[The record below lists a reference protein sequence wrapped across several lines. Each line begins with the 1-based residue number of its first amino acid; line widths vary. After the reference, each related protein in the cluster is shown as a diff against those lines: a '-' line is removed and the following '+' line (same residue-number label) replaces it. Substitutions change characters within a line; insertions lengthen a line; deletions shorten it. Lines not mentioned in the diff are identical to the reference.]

1 MAQTPDRIEKQVI
14 LNSPPVRV
22 WEAISDAKEF
32 GRWFGVDYSDGKFV
46 EGEDVTGQITNPEYS
61 HVTMTVTEERIVPG
75 MLLSFRWRPYAID
88 PNKDYSDEPKT
99 LVEFTIEPHGN
110 GTLLK
115 VSESGFDGI
124 PAYRRDEAFR
134 MNDGGWASQMEQI
147 RKHVDG

>member
-1 MAQTPDRIEKQVI
+1 MTQTPDRIEKQVI

-22 WEAISDAKEF
+22 WQALSDPREF
-32 GRWFGVDYSDGKFV
+32 GEWFGVDYSNAKFI
-46 EGEDVTGQITNPEYS
+46 EGEDASGQITNPEYR
-61 HVTMTVTEERIVPG
+61 HVTMTVTVERIVPG

-99 LVEFTIEPHGN
+99 LVEFTIEPHGS

-115 VSESGFDGI
+115 VRESGFDGI
-124 PAYRRDEAFR
+124 PAHRRDEAFR

-147 RKHVDG
+147 REHVDG